1 MFSSSS
7 FKAMLR
13 ETDHWVDREEPE
25 RQRRDPRPPRLGQR
39 TPAPA
44 RRGNGV
50 APPAA
55 DGVEVSHDFG
65 CDGSVAQDVVYVV
78 ALDDTIPPDPTWSR
92 LHRWVD
98 DAVKTLQPRP
108 VKVHCELFIPP
119 TENEQCCHFSTY
131 LGADGADFTSAWRDE
146 ANFRYYIDGPQ
157 TGHWHA
163 VPVYGGRGFA
173 RSVRALASTA
183 RHTPYSVGRYF
194 CSGPPLR
201 VFSSALPDGMHAP
214 AHCATLCARIL
225 SRCLPQTNALLH
237 PSAWYGPSTLFEEL
251 AAPARMAAQAETWS
265 GATRGTTFD
274 QTQALATL
282 LRGRAVDC
290 CALNDA
296 QCSGATAALTHQLM
310 AERRSGN
317 DTSSLQ
323 RELAVAL
330 FRWSQVVRKPERR

>member
-1 MFSSSS
+1 
-7 FKAMLR
+7 ML
-13 ETDHWVDREEPE
+13 EKTDRWTGGRDE
-25 RQRRDPRPPRLGQR
+25 RDERDERFDPRPLRRPAGTACPPPRLPLAQAHAQAHGE
-39 TPAPA
+39 A
-44 RRGNGV
+44 
-50 APPAA
+50 
-55 DGVEVSHDFG
+55 HDFDV
-65 CDGSVAQDVVYVV
+65 DGGVAQDVVYVV
-78 ALDDTIPPDPTWSR
+78 ALDDSIPPDPTWST

-98 DAVKTLQPRP
+98 GAVKTLQPKP

-119 TENEQCCHFSTY
+119 SEEGQCCHFSTY
-131 LGADGADFTSAWRDE
+131 LGADGADFTSAWREE

-183 RHTPYSVGRYF
+183 RHAPYSIGRYV
-194 CSGPPLR
+194 CSSPPLR
-201 VFSSALPDGMHAP
+201 VFSDALPDGIHAP

-225 SRCLPQTNALLH
+225 KRCMPQTSTLGH
-237 PSAWYGPSTLFEEL
+237 SSAWYGPSTLFEEL
-251 AAPARMAAQAETWS
+251 TTPQRMAAQAEAWS
-265 GATRGTTFD
+265 PTTERTTLD

-290 CALNDA
+290 CGLTDA
-296 QCSGATAALTHQLM
+296 QCSGATTALAQKLM

-330 FRWSQVVRKPERR
+330 FRWSQVVRKHHRR